1 MSRPA
6 DTTAAAAGSAPAAA
20 AAGGVAA
27 GAAAASALAAPP
39 RSRTALGS
47 AGGPV
52 RVRTLS
58 RAPTDTAVL
67 VVPVWSSRRMPPHSA
82 ADLDL
87 AFLEGRGFDGRLG
100 ETQALLADDGG
111 TVIAVGL
118 GDPAHLTAD
127 DLRRAAAAA
136 VRAAG
141 RASSLAMALLD
152 GAPDVAPAVAAQAVV
167 EGALL
172 ASYAFTTFK
181 SAPRPSELRDLV
193 VVSSSPA
200 AAAGAARGAVVARAV
215 HLARDLINEPAG
227 TLTPRRLAAVATT
240 EARRAGLGVTV
251 VDEHAASAGGLGG
264 LLGVARGSDEPPR
277 LLELLYEPPGATAA
291 TPTVAFVGK
300 GITFDSGGL
309 SLKTA
314 VGMATMKT
322 DMSGSA
328 AVLAAMTAIAAVGAP
343 VRVLGLCPI
352 TENMPSGTAIKPGDV
367 LRTRS
372 GKTVEVLNTDA
383 EGRLVLA
390 DALALAVEAG
400 VDAIVD
406 LATLTGAVSTA
417 LGRTIAGLMGSD
429 DAWMGQVQ
437 HAALRAGERVWPL
450 PLPDEYRRDIDS
462 DVADIR
468 NTGGA
473 NPAGTLTA
481 GLFLKEF
488 TGDVPWA
495 HLDIA
500 GTARSETDDGYL
512 SRGGTGFGVR
522 TLVELASAGSVALR
536 VGATRRARWRG
547 HTPAALLTSAAKT
560 GSRRVRGPRP

>member
-1 MSRPA
+1 MSPA
-6 DTTAAAAGSAPAAA
+6 TRGTATRAPATR
-20 AAGGVAA
+20 
-27 GAAAASALAAPP
+27 APAVG
-39 RSRTALGS
+39 RRD
-47 AGGPV
+47 V
-52 RVRTLS
+52 RVRTLA
-58 RAPTDTAVL
+58 RVPTTVDAL
-67 VVPVWSSRRMPPHSA
+67 AVPVWSGLRLPPHPA
-82 ADLDL
+82 AEIDARYLT
-87 AFLEGRGFDGRLG
+87 GRGFDGRLA

-111 TVIAVGL
+111 AVLAVGL
-118 GDPAHLTAD
+118 GDPARLTAEGV
-127 DLRRAAAAA
+127 RRAAAAA

-141 RASSLAMALLD
+141 RARSIAFTLID
-152 GAPDVAPAVAAQAVV
+152 GVPASVGVAAAAQAIV

-172 ASYAFTTFK
+172 ASYAFISFK
-181 SAPRPSELRDLV
+181 SEPRPQVLREV
-193 VVSSSPA
+193 IVVSSSPA

-227 TLTPRRLAAVATT
+227 SLTPRRLAAVATT
-240 EARRAGLGVTV
+240 EARRVGLGVTV
-251 VDEHAASAGGLGG
+251 VDERAAAAAGLGG

-277 LLELLYEPPGATAA
+277 LVELLYEPAGATAA

-314 VGMATMKT
+314 TGMATMKT

-328 AVLAAMTAIAAVGAP
+328 AVLAAMTTIAAVGAP
-343 VRVLGLCPI
+343 VRILGLCPI

-367 LRTRS
+367 LRMRS

-417 LGRTIAGLMGSD
+417 LGRNIAGLMGSD
-429 DAWMGQVQ
+429 EAWTSQVRDA
-437 HAALRAGERVWPL
+437 ATRAGEQLWPL
-450 PLPDEYRRDIDS
+450 PLPDEYRRDIES
-462 DVADIR
+462 EVADIR

-488 TGDVPWA
+488 TSDLPWA

-500 GTARSETDDGYL
+500 GTARSEADDGYI

-522 TLVELASAGSVALR
+522 TLIELASHGTVAVR
-536 VGATRRARWRG
+536 DGATRRARWRG
-547 HTPAALLTSAAKT
+547 HTPAARLVAGARSN
-560 GSRRVRGPRP
+560 GRG

>member
-1 MSRPA
+1 MSI
-6 DTTAAAAGSAPAAA
+6 AGSPAR
-20 AAGGVAA
+20 
-27 GAAAASALAAPP
+27 SRSAPP
-39 RSRTALGS
+39 TQG
-47 AGGPV
+47 V

-58 RAPTDTAVL
+58 RVPADVDVL
-67 VVPVWSSRRMPPHSA
+67 AVPVWDGRRVPPHAA

-87 AFLEGRGFDGRLG
+87 RYLEGRGFDGRLG
-100 ETQALLADDGG
+100 ETQSLLADDGG
-111 TVIAVGL
+111 AVVAVGL
-118 GDPAHLTAD
+118 GDPDALTSD
-127 DLRRAAAAA
+127 GLRRAAAAA

-141 RASSLAMALLD
+141 RAHTIALTLLD
-152 GAPDVAPAVAAQAVV
+152 GAPPELGPAVAAQAVV

-172 ASYAFTTFK
+172 AAYAFTTFK
-181 SAPRPSELRDLV
+181 SDPRPQGLRDV
-193 VVSSSPA
+193 IVVSSSPA

-227 TLTPRRLAAVATT
+227 TLTPRRLATVATT
-240 EARRAGLGVTV
+240 EGRRAGLTVTV
-251 VDEHAASAGGLGG
+251 VDERAAAAGRLGG
-264 LLGVARGSDEPPR
+264 LMGVARGSDEPPR

-314 VGMATMKT
+314 AGMATMKT

-328 AVLAAMTAIAAVGAP
+328 AVLGAMIAIAVLGAP

-367 LRTRS
+367 LRMRS

-390 DALALAVEAG
+390 DALALATEAG

-417 LGRTIAGLMGSD
+417 LGRNIAGVMGTD
-429 DAWMGQVQ
+429 DAWLGQVMQ
-437 HAALRAGERVWPL
+437 AALRAGERLWAL
-450 PLPDEYRRDIDS
+450 PLPDDYRRDIES
-462 DVADIR
+462 EVADIR
-468 NTGGA
+468 NTGGN

-488 TGDVPWA
+488 VGDLPWA

-500 GTARSETDDGYL
+500 GTARAESDDGYIT
-512 SRGGTGFGVR
+512 RGGTGFGVR
-522 TLVELASAGSVALR
+522 TLVELASSGKVALR
-536 VGATRRARWRG
+536 PGATRRARWRG
-547 HTPAALLTSAAKT
+547 HTPAALLVAGARSGAART
-560 GSRRVRGPRP
+560 RSRSNGA